1 MTQSRLGSAIEVAA
15 NIVIGFAINWV
26 VNLVVLP
33 LYGFQVSPGQ
43 AFSMGLVFT
52 VIAIV
57 RGYVLRRYFNARL
70 HAATIRFTGEKA

>member
-15 NIVIGFAINWV
+15 NIVIGF
-26 VNLVVLP
+26 
-33 LYGFQVSPGQ
+33 
-43 AFSMGLVFT
+43 
-52 VIAIV
+52 AIV